1 MKKTSK
7 ERQAGF
13 STLELLV
20 VVAILVVLAG
30 AAVPIYMKY
39 LEDSRWDRAW
49 HDTLTISGIVEA
61 YNLRHGHY
69 PESLQTLAVVDES
82 GYASLEARFL
92 IDPWNKSGNNG
103 IFQSRSLGG
112 DVFIGCGTFFMIAFI
127 HYFIH

>member
-1 MKKTSK
+1 MRL
-7 ERQAGF
+7 RQRRVAVRGGF
-13 STLELLV
+13 TLMELLV

-92 IDPWNKSGNNG
+92 IDPWNKPYQYSPQGTHSTTG
-103 IFQSRSLGG
+103 KA
-112 DVFIGCGTFFMIAFI
+112 DVWTTSPK
-127 HYFIH
+127 